1 MTSHQDRD
9 DLSQEDAIRQIL
21 AEIPPW
27 PVPDRLRDLQ
37 FVALGVILSGI
48 ALVLVGVIGYLLG
61 WV

>member
-27 PVPDRLRDLQ
+27 PVHDRLRDLQ

-61 WV
+61 H